1 MAERKTYKEI
11 VRKFLEND
19 EVVIETRLDGE
30 RAGEKK
36 ILTSEEAKK
45 APKDGWHRETLFA
58 KPKAVLLGGGHV
70 SLAIAQLLKM
80 VEFRVIVVDEREEFA
95 NKERFCCADEV
106 YCMGFQEFLDTK
118 DFGEHAYYIIVTRGH
133 KDDYTCL
140 SGLLRREKTYIGMI
154 GSRKKV
160 AISFDKLRAEGY
172 LEEEIAQ
179 VHAPIG
185 LAIGAQTPA
194 EIAVSIAAQMI
205 QFRANK

>member
-19 EVVIETRLDGE
+19 EVVVETCLDGE

-154 GSRKKV
+154 GSRKKRCN
-160 AISFDKLRAEGY
+160 F
-172 LEEEIAQ
+172 
-179 VHAPIG
+179 
-185 LAIGAQTPA
+185 
-194 EIAVSIAAQMI
+194 
-205 QFRANK
+205 F